1 MWGWGVGGGL
11 QYAKMQL
18 NSSLP
23 QRYCS
28 KQTIE
33 KGKKTWNLSI
43 RVREY
48 FWSSTLLDKF
58 RKSLKKYIIY
68 LYDIF

>member
-1 MWGWGVGGGL
+1 MVAVVGRQLRGVGWVEGGWGGL

-28 KQTIE
+28 KQMTE
-33 KGKKTWNLSI
+33 KGKKKLESEHKSKRI
-43 RVREY
+43 
-48 FWSSTLLDKF
+48 FWSSTLQ
-58 RKSLKKYIIY
+58 I
-68 LYDIF
+68 